1 MDLLD
6 KRITSDWIE
15 IREKLLLPHKLK
27 QYLKIE
33 DVRLSSLPPALRLA
47 GMEGVVEVK
56 KRLANSVFTFLTR
69 LSFTTPDQAQILD
82 IEGELRVL
90 VYFLSVEVL
99 FAHGTLKPAK
109 DPEDELAGNSGSG
122 PIPIEQVI
130 QEVKSRVAANPD
142 LVKNANV
149 KNIFMEIQMYQ
160 KEFGNFSQM
169 SLAITDERAATF
181 FMNFKKRLDGI
192 LANIQSHYRVIQM
205 AEDEELR
212 KEFHRQVEDQFAFPE
227 LVKLLHSQAHE
238 LSRVRSTIFHTL
250 QEGSQVRKDLLKL
263 VELQAPFI
271 TLLEQELRM
280 LDSRQEAGTRGHPS
294 AVKLARSIANSMES
308 NALKKFA

>member
-15 IREKLLLPHKLK
+15 IREKLLLPQRLK
-27 QYLKIE
+27 QYLKI
-33 DVRLSSLPPALRLA
+33 DDQRLSPLPQALRMA

-56 KRLANSVFTFLTR
+56 RKLANSVFTFLTR
-69 LSFTTPDQAQILD
+69 LSFTTPDQAEILD

-99 FAHGTLKPAK
+99 FAHGSLKPAK
-109 DPEDELAGNSGSG
+109 EAEDDLAGNSGSG
-122 PIPIEQVI
+122 RLPVEQVML
-130 QEVKSRVAANPD
+130 EVKNRVAANPE
-142 LVKNANV
+142 LVKNSHV
-149 KNIFMEIQMYQ
+149 KNIFMAIQMYQ

-169 SLAITDERAATF
+169 SLSIPDDRAATF

-192 LANIQSHYRVIQM
+192 LENIQSHYRVIQQ

-212 KEFHRQVEDQFAFPE
+212 KEFRRQEEAQFAFPD
-227 LVKLLHSQAHE
+227 LVKLLQSQAHE
-238 LSRVRSTIFHTL
+238 ISRVRSTIFHAL
-250 QEGSQVRKDLLKL
+250 QDGSQVRKVLLKL

-280 LDSRQEAGTRGHPS
+280 LDARQDAGTRGHPS

-308 NALKKFA
+308 NVLKKFA